1 MSNFGPPHVFKN
13 VFFSV
18 VKSRPSISERRQSL
32 CAMGNPVEKVGEWSV
47 LVLGTPLELDGC
59 APNNLIAASHPIW
72 KMPGPVVYKQE
83 DVHPIVF
90 SRLKPSQQETG
101 VASKGDQVARKAFN
115 FVLKRLLGSVHP
127 ADIGTRRAYLFDIR
141 YVIFVRIN
149 THTAR

>member
-59 APNNLIAASHPIW
+59 APN
-72 KMPGPVVYKQE
+72 MPGPVVYTQE

-101 VASKGDQVARKAFN
+101 VASKGDQVAREAFN